1 MKQVV
6 ADTGVFHA
14 TGAFGV
20 DVGALKCLLAHG
32 LMACLITD
40 SLQRVLVEGC
50 EPSLLATLLTALP
63 KPGKDPGLPTN
74 LRPISVTSFWY
85 HIIMRVFFSR
95 LHPYLTSIL
104 SVD

>member
-1 MKQVV
+1 MG
-6 ADTGVFHA
+6 DFRT

-32 LMACLITD
+32 PMACLIMD

-63 KPGKDPGLPTN
+63 KPGKDPGSPAN
-74 LRPISVTSFWY
+74 LRPISVMSIWY
-85 HIIMRVFFSR
+85 RIIMRVFVSR
-95 LHPYLTSIL
+95 LRPYLIPIL
-104 SVD
+104 SAD

>member
-1 MKQVV
+1 MV
-6 ADTGVFHA
+6 ADMGDFRA
-14 TGAFGV
+14 MGAFGV

-32 LMACLITD
+32 PMVCLITD

-63 KPGKDPGLPTN
+63 KPGKDPGSPTN
-74 LRPISVTSFWY
+74 LRPNSVTSIWY
-85 HIIMRVFFSR
+85 RIIMHVFVSR
-95 LHPYLTSIL
+95 LRPYLTFIL

>member
-1 MKQVV
+1 MV
-6 ADTGVFHA
+6 ADMGDFRA

-32 LMACLITD
+32 HMACLITD

-63 KPGKDPGLPTN
+63 KPGKDPGSPTN
-74 LRPISVTSFWY
+74 LQPISITSIWY
-85 HIIMRVFFSR
+85 RIIMLVFVSR
-95 LHPYLTSIL
+95 RRPYLTSIL
-104 SVD
+104 SMD

>member
-1 MKQVV
+1 MV
-6 ADTGVFHA
+6 ADMGDFRA

-32 LMACLITD
+32 PTACLITD

-63 KPGKDPGLPTN
+63 KPGKDPGSPTN
-74 LRPISVTSFWY
+74 LRPISVTSIWY
-85 HIIMRVFFSR
+85 RNIMRVFVSCLR
-95 LHPYLTSIL
+95 PYLTSIL
-104 SVD
+104 SAD